1 MASKLAVS
9 SLRAAVRPRAVA
21 AVPMH
26 VRAMASSSNQTPPE
40 QRASEIINKLP
51 ESPNLITKAGTA
63 ILGTGVVAAAISSEL
78 YVVNEETILLAGS
91 LIFLTLVARA
101 IRQPYS
107 DWADAQVA
115 RIKGVLDSARADHT
129 QAVKDRIDNVAQMK
143 DVVGLTKSLF
153 ALSKETAQ
161 LESEAFVQKQQTA
174 LAAEVKSVLD
184 SWVRYEQQVKENE
197 QAQLAKAVIDKVNAA
212 IQDEKT
218 QKEILMGAVAEIE
231 LLILPSEAH
240 VHDVLLTLDDDGE
253 LVFNSLPL
261 CTQRPESN
269 LSMLGYG
276 RCSRLSLLVAAHI
289 LSCFVLRAAG
299 SANVSVSNTAPEI
312 EYTPFLC
319 NAPSSASNSGCSGG
333 WNATNIGG
341 IPTVSTFGPASGG
354 EDIVPQMFMAFRAS
368 AFYMSTSVDSNATA
382 NFTVASNT
390 SLQTHVVN
398 SADGLVSIV
407 GLDETQLTSLVIT
420 FIPQSNAS
428 QLDIGSILLTVSDP
442 DATSSFLPTET
453 LPPSMSLPTYVSTSA
468 TSTTTSTVQAL
479 PHRAEIAEAL
489 SLVLGVGI
497 GLCIIAGCIFFWW
510 RRRKK
515 LRQQRQVWF

>member
-1 MASKLAVS
+1 MASKVAVS

-21 AVPMH
+21 ALPMH

-143 DVVGLTKSLF
+143 DVVSLTKSLF
-153 ALSKETAQ
+153 ALSKACIFCSYETAQ

-231 LLILPSEAH
+231 LL
-240 VHDVLLTLDDDGE
+240 VK
-253 LVFNSLPL
+253 NK
-261 CTQRPESN
+261 
-269 LSMLGYG
+269 
-276 RCSRLSLLVAAHI
+276 
-289 LSCFVLRAAG
+289 
-299 SANVSVSNTAPEI
+299 
-312 EYTPFLC
+312 
-319 NAPSSASNSGCSGG
+319 
-333 WNATNIGG
+333 
-341 IPTVSTFGPASGG
+341 
-354 EDIVPQMFMAFRAS
+354 
-368 AFYMSTSVDSNATA
+368 
-382 NFTVASNT
+382 
-390 SLQTHVVN
+390 
-398 SADGLVSIV
+398 SI
-407 GLDETQLTSLVIT
+407 
-420 FIPQSNAS
+420 
-428 QLDIGSILLTVSDP
+428 
-442 DATSSFLPTET
+442 
-453 LPPSMSLPTYVSTSA
+453 
-468 TSTTTSTVQAL
+468 
-479 PHRAEIAEAL
+479 
-489 SLVLGVGI
+489 
-497 GLCIIAGCIFFWW
+497 
-510 RRRKK
+510 
-515 LRQQRQVWF
+515 